1 MSRIS
6 RAISLTAPRTDP
18 DDPASAK
25 TRPHASDLLLPV
37 SLLLWALG
45 VDRTDVA
52 ALGPYG
58 LPPALPVLFYAGLA
72 LLVVSAG
79 IELARPRPSPW
90 RMSLHVVA
98 LVVML
103 YGTAPLVYSEGRY
116 TWLYKT
122 IGVIQYVNVHGQ
134 LNPSIDIYQQW
145 PGFFALAAWFG
156 KVAGVAS
163 PAATYA
169 KWAQLVFE
177 LAALPLLN
185 LAYEALSLTARQR
198 WIALLLYPASN
209 WIGQDYLSPQALG
222 TLLSLGVTVVALRW
236 LYVNAPAEDHQPD
249 QIRYLPWW
257 KAPLARISAR
267 SVRSRALACAVI
279 VIVYFVLTFT
289 HELSPYMVAV
299 QLGALAVAGLLR
311 PRWFPL
317 VLAAIAFAYLAP
329 RFSFVNRNFGILNS
343 IGDFFGNAEPQDF
356 TAGVLP
362 PNQRLVEHCQEALS
376 AGMWVLAVAG
386 AWLRRRSGRSVLA
399 LVLLTFSP
407 FILLGALAYGQE
419 LILRV
424 ELFSLPW
431 TAALA
436 ALALASP
443 RTVEREVTG
452 YRASPA
458 LSVGL
463 QRHLPKLTSAA
474 LRVPLVL
481 GLALAL
487 FFPAFFGDD
496 SYNMMP
502 RSEVTAITSFLGDA
516 APGPLYIA
524 IGNVPTLVNTG
535 RYNLFPLVPIFGGGL
550 TIAGTAPVTPG
561 ILNIVTNFAREQ
573 TGGRKPAYIV
583 IAPSMTAYNQA
594 YRVTPPSSFTTL
606 LMALAHDHRWKLVVR
621 QSGTVIYELPPTVPS
636 LRSSAETSAAL
647 VPPRMLFP
655 DAYMRISR

>member
-1 MSRIS
+1 
-6 RAISLTAPRTDP
+6 
-18 DDPASAK
+18 
-25 TRPHASDLLLPV
+25 
-37 SLLLWALG
+37 
-45 VDRTDVA
+45 
-52 ALGPYG
+52 
-58 LPPALPVLFYAGLA
+58 
-72 LLVVSAG
+72 
-79 IELARPRPSPW
+79 
-90 RMSLHVVA
+90 MSLHVVA

-185 LAYEALSLTARQR
+185 LGYKALFLTARQR

-249 QIRYLPWW
+249 QISHPPWPEAALERTR
-257 KAPLARISAR
+257 APG
-267 SVRSRALACAVI
+267 VRSRTLACAVI
-279 VIVYFVLTFT
+279 VIVYSVLTFT

-311 PRWFPL
+311 PRWFAL
-317 VLAAIAFAYLAP
+317 VPAAIALAYLAP
-329 RFSFVNRNFGILNS
+329 HFSFVNRDFGILKS
-343 IGDFFGNAEPQDF
+343 IGDFFSNAEPHAF
-356 TAGVLP
+356 AAGVLP
-362 PNQRLVEHCQEALS
+362 PSQRLVEHCQEALS
-376 AGMWVLAVAG
+376 AGMWGLAVVG
-386 AWLRRRSGRSVLA
+386 AWLRRRSGRTVLA
-399 LVLLTFSP
+399 LVLLAFSP
-407 FILLGALAYGQE
+407 FILLGLLAYGQE
-419 LILRV
+419 LLLRV
-424 ELFSLPW
+424 DLFSLPW

-436 ALALASP
+436 ALALAP
-443 RTVEREVTG
+443 PLTVEHEVAG
-452 YRASPA
+452 YQASPA
-458 LSVGL
+458 PSAGP
-463 QRHLPKLTSAA
+463 QRQRPRLISAA
-474 LRVPLVL
+474 LRVSLVL

-502 RSEVTAITSFLGDA
+502 RSEVTTITSFLNDA
-516 APGPLYIA
+516 VPGPIYTA
-524 IGNVPTLVNTG
+524 INNAPIDFDSG
-535 RYNLFPLVPIFGGGL
+535 RYDLFSISSIFGGL
-550 TIAGTAPVTPG
+550 AGTAPVTPG
-561 ILNIVTNFAREQ
+561 ILNTVTNIARQQ

-583 IAPSMTAYNQA
+583 ISPSMEAYSQA
-594 YRVTPPSSFTTL
+594 YGVTPPSSFTTL
-606 LMALAHDHRWKLVVR
+606 LTALAHDHRWKLVAH
-621 QSGTVIYELPPTVPS
+621 QSGTVIYELPLTAPLP
-636 LRSSAETSAAL
+636 RSSAKETGAAL
-647 VPPRMLFP
+647 VAPRMLFP
-655 DAYMRISR
+655 DAYMRGLGT